1 MGVTS
6 VNSEISTLI
15 AAVAAVGGAIVAS
28 LTFIDRR
35 VAAAVKPLQMEINEL
50 RKRIDELESCK
61 HAAHVHVV
69 AAHGLAVKGGHDDIT
84 KHLIAA
90 LEALT

>member
-1 MGVTS
+1 M
-6 VNSEISTLI
+6 NSEISTLV
-15 AAVAAVGGAIVAS
+15 AAVAAVGSAIVAA
-28 LTFIDRR
+28 LAFIDKR
-35 VAAAVKPLQMEINEL
+35 VASAVKPLQVEINEL

-61 HAAHVHVV
+61 HRAHVHVV

-84 KHLIAA
+84 SHLIDA